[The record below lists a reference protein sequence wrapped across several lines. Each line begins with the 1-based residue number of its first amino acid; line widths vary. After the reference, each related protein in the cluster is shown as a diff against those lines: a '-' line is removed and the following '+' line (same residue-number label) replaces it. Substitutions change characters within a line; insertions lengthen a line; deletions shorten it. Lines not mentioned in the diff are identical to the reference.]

1 MSSPI
6 SSPLSSFNT
15 FTLPII
21 NKIFTENGLCIYT
34 IKGIPMGSFLNI
46 NLNIETGPNS
56 KIDII
61 KPCGKINT
69 FSGKI
74 NTNLKLGKD
83 DENKVSFKHGDTVT
97 FVVKVSQDDIV
108 TINNLSVK
116 EINNFNNIDIKKFI
130 NIFLVVFF
138 IIFILM

>member
-6 SSPLSSFNT
+6 SAFNT
-15 FTLPII
+15 FTLPIN
-21 NKIFTENGLCIYT
+21 NKLFTENGLCIYT
-34 IKGIPMGSFLNI
+34 IKGSYMGSFLNI
-46 NLNIETGPNS
+46 NLNIKTGPNS
-56 KIDII
+56 RIDIV
-61 KPCGKINT
+61 KPHGKINT

-74 NTNLKLGKD
+74 NTTLKIGSD
-83 DENKVSFKHGDTVT
+83 DENKVPFKHGDTIT
-97 FVVKVSQDDIV
+97 FIVKVAEDEIV
-108 TINNLSVK
+108 GITNLSVK

>member
-6 SSPLSSFNT
+6 SSPIASFST
-15 FTLPII
+15 FTLPVN

-34 IKGIPMGSFLNI
+34 VKGIPMGSFLNI
-46 NLNIETGPNS
+46 NLDIETGPNS
-56 KIDII
+56 TIDII
-61 KPCGKINT
+61 KPYGKINT

-74 NTNLKLGKD
+74 NTTLKIGSD
-83 DENKVSFKHGDTVT
+83 NENKISFKHGESISII
-97 FVVKVSQDDIV
+97 VKVAQDEMV
-108 TINNLSVK
+108 AINNLSVK